1 MAGKPEPRMLDRMRQ
16 AIRTRHNAIR
26 TEDNPSGGLDV
37 EPERHGLGQGAV
49 LRSFMRV
56 GKWPSPGFPEC
67 RLSGGLIYEA
77 ADRCRPIRA
86 GGGFPGER
94 PVYLET

>member
-1 MAGKPEPRMLDRMRQ
+1 MAGKPDTRMLDRMRQ

-56 GKWPSPGFPEC
+56 GKWPEPALAVGN
-67 RLSGGLIYEA
+67 R
-77 ADRCRPIRA
+77 
-86 GGGFPGER
+86 
-94 PVYLET
+94 